1 MGAMEVYRY
10 ERKFVV
16 TEPTAMAVRRFV
28 ASYLVLDEHM
38 SGEGPDGYRVCS
50 LYLDTPHLGL
60 YHQSRQGIKNRY
72 KLRIRFYDEA
82 DDGPAYLEIKKR
94 TTETVHKLRA
104 VVPKP
109 AAARLLRGGRLSHSD
124 LLSNGDAS
132 HRALSEFCNCRER
145 LNAEGV
151 AFVDYHREAYVS
163 KSAEGVRV
171 TFDRQVVGHRY
182 QYGSGLAPPAEMSP
196 AVAKGVVL
204 ELKYNGRAPRWM
216 HDLVTA
222 FNLQR
227 LSFPKYVNCVDALK
241 IDSERALP
249 LARSVRR

>member
-1 MGAMEVYRY
+1 MGALEVYRY

-16 TEPTAMAVRRFV
+16 PESTAMAVRRFV

-38 SGEGPDGYRVCS
+38 AGEGSDGYRVCS

-72 KLRIRFYDEA
+72 KLRIRFYDESV
-82 DDGPAYLEIKKR
+82 DSPAFLEIKKR

-109 AAARLLRGGRLSHSD
+109 AAARLLRGGRLNHSD

-132 HRALSEFCNCRER
+132 HRALAEFCDCRDR

-151 AFVDYHREAYVS
+151 AYVNYRREAYVS

-171 TFDRQVVGHRY
+171 TFDRQIMGHNY
-182 QYGSGLAPPAEMSP
+182 QTGCGLETPEDGSP
-196 AVAKGVVL
+196 AVTKGVVL

-216 HDLVTA
+216 HDLVTT

-227 LSFPKYVNCVDALK
+227 LSFPKYVYCVDALK
-241 IDSERALP
+241 IDPDLALP

>member
-1 MGAMEVYRY
+1 MGALEVYRY

-16 TEPTAMAVRRFV
+16 AETTAVAIRRFV

-38 SGEGPDGYRVCS
+38 AGEGPDGYRVCS

-60 YHQSRQGIKNRY
+60 YRQSRQGLKNRY

-82 DDGPAYLEIKKR
+82 AESPAFLEIKKR

-109 AAARLLRGGRLSHSD
+109 AAEQMLRGGQITTAD
-124 LLSNGDAS
+124 LLSNGDTS
-132 HRALSEFCNCRER
+132 LRALTEFSDCRER
-145 LNAEGV
+145 LHAEGS
-151 AFVDYHREAYVS
+151 AFVDYRREAYVS
-163 KSAEGVRV
+163 GSAEACRV
-171 TFDRQVVGHRY
+171 VFDRHIVGHPY
-182 QYGSGLAPPAEMSP
+182 YSGCGLSPPEQAAP
-196 AVAKGVVL
+196 VATKGVVL

-216 HDLVTA
+216 HDLVTS

-227 LSFPKYVNCVDALK
+227 LSYPKYVHCVDALK
-241 IDSERALP
+241 IDPDMAGC
-249 LARSVRR
+249 LARSRRR